1 MLAEIITIGDEI
13 LIGQIVDTN
22 SAYISKNLNAIG
34 VQVYQITSIQDQRE
48 HILSALEDAKKR
60 VDLVLVTGGLGPTKD
75 DITKETFCEFL
86 NDTLVQNEVVL
97 ENIRRIFKVYIKRDP
112 LPSNLS
118 QAQVP
123 STATILNNI
132 HGTAPGMW
140 MEKDN
145 TVFVSMP
152 GVPYEMKYLL
162 KNEVLPKVI
171 KKFNRPHIY
180 HKTLLTYGKGESEI
194 QEEIQAWENALPNT
208 IKLAYL
214 PSLGRVRLRLSS
226 TGPDKDQLKNEVN
239 QQMDVLHELLQ
250 DIAVGYE
257 DETNIQER
265 IAALLKQKKQ
275 TLSLAESCT
284 GGAIAEEITAVP
296 GASAYFKG
304 SVVPYE
310 TYQKT
315 AILGV
320 DAQLIEQHTVVS
332 APVAEAMATQCIKL
346 FNTEYALATTG
357 IAGPA
362 KGDATDEVGT
372 VYIAIATPK
381 GVLSEKFSFGN
392 LRERVIKKATNKAFE
407 MLLKEI
413 LKN

>member
-22 SAYISKNLNAIG
+22 SAYMSKQLNAIG
-34 VQVYQITSIQDQRE
+34 VKVYQITSIQDERK
-48 HILSALEDAKKR
+48 HILSALNEAMQR

-75 DITKETFCEFL
+75 DITKQTFCEFL
-86 NDTLVQNEVVL
+86 NDRLVQDEVVL
-97 ENIRRIFKVYIKRDP
+97 ENIHRIFNVYLKRDP

-118 QAQVP
+118 QAEVP
-123 STATILNNI
+123 SSATILNNI

-140 MEKDN
+140 MEKED

-162 KNEVLPKVI
+162 KNEVLPRVI
-171 KKFNRPHIY
+171 KKYNRPHIY

-194 QEEIQAWENALPNT
+194 QDDIQQWEEALPDT

-226 TGPDKDQLKNEVN
+226 TGRDEEQLKQAVNE
-239 QQMDVLHELLQ
+239 QMDVLHELLQ
-250 DIAVGYE
+250 EIAVGYE

-265 IAALLKQKKQ
+265 IAALLQQKGQ

-296 GASAYFKG
+296 GASVYFKG
-304 SVVPYE
+304 SIVPYE
-310 TYQKT
+310 TIQKT

-320 DAQLIEQHTVVS
+320 DPKLIEQHTVVS
-332 APVAEAMATQCIKL
+332 APVAEAMASQCARL
-346 FNTEYALATTG
+346 FKTEFAIATTG
-357 IAGPA
+357 IAGPT

-372 VYIAIATPK
+372 VYIGVATPQ
-381 GVLSEKFSFGN
+381 GVFSERFSFGN

>member
-22 SAYISKNLNAIG
+22 SAYISKQLNAIG
-34 VQVYQITSIQDQRE
+34 VKVYQITSIQDE
-48 HILSALEDAKKR
+48 EAHILSALMDAKER

-75 DITKETFCEFL
+75 DITKQTFCKFL
-86 NDTLVQNEVVL
+86 DDTLIENKAVS
-97 ENIRRIFKVYIKRDP
+97 ENIKYIFQTYIKRPP
-112 LPSNLS
+112 LPSNLE
-118 QAQVP
+118 QAMVP
-123 STATILNNI
+123 SKATILTNI

-162 KNEVLPKVI
+162 TEEVLPRVI
-171 KKFNRPHIY
+171 KKFKRPHIY
-180 HKTLLTYGKGESEI
+180 HKTLLTYGRGESEI
-194 QEEIQAWENALPNT
+194 QEHIKDWEDALPKT

-214 PSLGRVRLRLSS
+214 PSLGRVRLRLSA
-226 TGPDKDQLKNEVN
+226 TGADEKKLKEAVGE
-239 QQMDVLHELLQ
+239 QMDALHHLLQ

-265 IAALLKQKKQ
+265 ISALLQKNKSS
-275 TLSLAESCT
+275 LSLAESCT
-284 GGAIAEEITAVP
+284 GGAIAREITAVQ

-304 SVVPYE
+304 SIIPYE
-310 TYQKT
+310 THQKV

-320 DAQLIEQHTVVS
+320 AKNIIEKHTVVS
-332 APVAEAMATQCIKL
+332 AQVAEAMATQCTKL
-346 FNTEYALATTG
+346 FGSDYALATTG
-357 IAGPA
+357 IAGPT

-372 VYIAIATPK
+372 VYIAIASPR
-381 GVLSEKFSFGN
+381 GVVSEKFSFGN